1 MAFAT
6 KIKVKK
12 SADGHEVLCLV
23 KHPMETGLR
32 KDSKTG
38 ELIPAHHITE
48 VVCSHNG
55 SEIFRCNMGP
65 AVSKNPYL
73 AFTVV
78 GPKAGDT
85 LQLTSVDNKGETD
98 SGETVV
104 K

>member
-1 MAFAT
+1 MA
-6 KIKVKK
+6 IKSKAKVNGDVVDVK
-12 SADGHEVLCLV
+12 VLM
-23 KHPMETGLR
+23 KHVMETGLR

-38 ELIPAHHITE
+38 EAIPAHHINE

-55 SEIFRCNMGP
+55 NPIFQCNMGP
-65 AVSKNPYL
+65 AISKNPYL
-73 AFTVV
+73 SFSVA

-85 LQLTSVDNKGETD
+85 LQITSVDNKGEAD